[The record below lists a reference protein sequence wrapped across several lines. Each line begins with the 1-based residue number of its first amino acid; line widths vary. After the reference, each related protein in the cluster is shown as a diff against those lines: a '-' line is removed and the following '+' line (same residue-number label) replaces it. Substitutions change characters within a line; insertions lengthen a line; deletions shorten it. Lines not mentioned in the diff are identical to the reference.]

1 MVTGL
6 LGTLLLALR
15 RGRLFMRFMRLLV
28 KELRGLLDGT
38 GDAVWDW
45 SDAIIE

>member
-6 LGTLLLALR
+6 LETLLLALR
-15 RGRLFMRFMRLLV
+15 RGKLFMRLLV